1 MLGVTMAENL
11 GQRKILPFRR
21 ESSRVKETPSEY
33 VSWRTVHMRKT
44 QRIGAMV
51 LLVLLAVAIYGFL
64 ETRRPPEEKQSVVAV
79 KALVD
84 QSSLTTALQLAPLAT
99 THEERTLAEEA
110 LRLADFDV
118 DQAFDNALRRARL
131 HPPALSA
138 EGKQAQARLDK
149 EEKLLEA
156 DQELV
161 KQLTD
166 QSAKASEAKKDAL
179 KADLLQAQ
187 ADVDLAQDEVN
198 DAKQDLIRAGGDL
211 TDRIEA
217 LKKQHEET
225 THNSSTAIPTGPE
238 PVDQLGVI
246 RHMLLWRQ
254 LHQKQMQLWQA
265 KGESDA
271 IIAQLT
277 VKHDALDAEVD
288 KEKAAIPE
296 LAHHSKTA
304 AASEPVPAQVSA
316 ANKSQDE
323 SADLLKKTQQLA
335 LNQKILAAYDLRIS
349 TKKQLSAV
357 YEQWID
363 LVVAHQRA
371 MLHRILIGLAII
383 FAIGLLGLYVS
394 GWIDSLVKKVS
405 MDRRQVES
413 LRTVARVSLQV
424 IALCMILLVLF
435 GPPGQLG
442 TFLGLAGAG
451 LTVALKDFIVGFL
464 GWFVLMGKNGIR
476 LGDWVEINGV
486 TGEVVQIG
494 PFHTVLLET
503 GNWTDSGH
511 PTGRR
516 VTFTNGYAI
525 EGHYFNFSTSGQWLW
540 DELQVVLPAGHDSY
554 PLVDAIHKKVVE
566 ATRESAE
573 IAEREWRSAG
583 NSRELSSFSA
593 EPAISVK
600 PVVNGI
606 EVSVRYI
613 ARATERYK
621 LRSQL
626 NQAVVDMLGG
636 KSEKVEEH
644 ARK

>member
-1 MLGVTMAENL
+1 
-11 GQRKILPFRR
+11 
-21 ESSRVKETPSEY
+21 
-33 VSWRTVHMRKT
+33 MRKA
-44 QRIGAMV
+44 QKIGAIVV
-51 LLVLLAVAIYGFL
+51 LLLIAVTVYGVLQ
-64 ETRRPPEEKQSVVAV
+64 TRRPPAERQSVVAI

-84 QSSLTTALQLAPLAT
+84 QSSLTTAIQLAPLAT
-99 THEERTLAEEA
+99 THNERTLAQEA

-131 HPPALSA
+131 HPPALSPQ
-138 EGKQAQARLDK
+138 GKDAQARMDK
-149 EEKLLEA
+149 AEKLLET
-156 DQELV
+156 DQERA

-166 QSAKASEAKKDAL
+166 ELAKASGAKQEAL

-187 ADVDLAQDEVN
+187 ADVDLAQDEVD
-198 DAKQDLIRAGGDL
+198 DARQQLIRAGGDL
-211 TDRIEA
+211 TDQIEA
-217 LKKQHEET
+217 LKKQHEAT
-225 THNSSTAIPTGPE
+225 THNSSSAIPTGPE
-238 PVDQLGVI
+238 PTDEPGVI
-246 RHMLLWRQ
+246 RRLLQWRQ
-254 LHQKQMQLWQA
+254 LHQKQLQLWEA
-265 KGESDA
+265 KSETDA
-271 IIAQLT
+271 VVAQLA
-277 VKHDALDAEVD
+277 VKHDALDAQID
-288 KEKAAIPE
+288 AEKAAVPE
-296 LAHHSKTA
+296 LASHSKTA
-304 AASEPVPAQVSA
+304 ASQGSTTPTSA
-316 ANKSQDE
+316 AKKSQDD

-349 TKKQLSAV
+349 TKKQLSTV

-363 LVVAHQRA
+363 LVAARQREV
-371 MLHRILIGLAII
+371 LHRM
-383 FAIGLLGLYVS
+383 LLGLVVILGIALLGIFVS
-394 GWIDSLVKKVS
+394 TWIDSVVKKLS

-424 IALCMILLVLF
+424 AALCLILLILF

-451 LTVALKDFIVGFL
+451 LTVALKDFIIGFL

-540 DELQVVLPAGHDSY
+540 DELQVVLPAGQDSY
-554 PLVDAIHKKVVE
+554 PLVEAIHKKVLE
-566 ATRESAE
+566 ATRESAR
-573 IAEREWRSAG
+573 IAEQEWRQAG
-583 NSRELSSFSA
+583 TGRELSTFSA
-593 EPAISVK
+593 EPAISVR
-600 PVVNGI
+600 PVVGGI

-613 ARATERYK
+613 ARASERYK

-626 NQAVVDMLGG
+626 NQAAVDLLG
-636 KSEKVEEH
+636 KKPDKVAEEVQQ
-644 ARK
+644 